1 VERYRVGC
9 SGWGY
14 DDWVG
19 PFYPPG
25 TPAGEFLSRYARVFD
40 LAEVDSS
47 FYRAPTP
54 FLTRRWATTTPD
66 RFTFTLKVPRA
77 IIDATPAEIPAGVES
92 FCRAIEPIVEAGKLG
107 GLVAQYPPSFRR
119 ETGLLRLEA
128 MLEFVPADLPLAIEL
143 RHGSWWV
150 PATREALQARGAAL
164 VWSVAPGVRPP
175 FWITGAFAYVRFL
188 GDRALT
194 TFDHLQ
200 RDYREEMEVM
210 RGHLDDE
217 GRSAQEAFLLVN
229 NHFMGYGP
237 GTAQVLR
244 EVLGLPPLDLTL
256 ARTAPGQ
263 RRLGESGTF
272 D

>member
-1 VERYRVGC
+1 MERFRVGC

-25 TPAGEFLSRYARVFD
+25 TPAGDYLARYARVFD

-66 RFTFTLKVPRA
+66 DFTFTLKVPRA
-77 IIDATPAEIPAGVES
+77 IIDATPAEIPES
-92 FCRAIEPIVEAGKLG
+92 VAAFCRAVEPIVAAGKLG
-107 GLVAQYPPSFRR
+107 ALVAQYPPSFRR
-119 ETGLLRLEA
+119 ETGLLRLQALLTSFPVE
-128 MLEFVPADLPLAIEL
+128 LPLAVEL

-150 PATREALQARGAAL
+150 PATRTELEGRSASL

-175 FWITGAFAYVRFL
+175 FWITGSFAYVRFL
-188 GDRALT
+188 GDRALQK
-194 TFDHLQ
+194 FDHLQ

-210 RGHLDDE
+210 RRHLEEE
-217 GRSAQEAFLLVN
+217 GRSAREAFLLVN

-256 ARTAPGQ
+256 ARTVPGQ
-263 RRLGESGTF
+263 RQLS
-272 D
+272 